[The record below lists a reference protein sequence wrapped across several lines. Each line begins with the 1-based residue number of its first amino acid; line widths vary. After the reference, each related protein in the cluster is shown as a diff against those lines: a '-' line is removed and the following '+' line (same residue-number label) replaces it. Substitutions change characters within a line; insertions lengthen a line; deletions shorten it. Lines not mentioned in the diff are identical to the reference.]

1 MRNNETNASG
11 IVSGAAAAA
20 AVAQCYG
27 MRNDAAEH
35 VLCSSGG
42 SAAGQSPLHCWER
55 NEFRRI
61 NGSIR

>member
-42 SAAGQSPLHCWER
+42 SAAGQSPLLGEK
-55 NEFRRI
+55 
-61 NGSIR
+61 